1 MEAERTME
9 IKLLYSMKHAYTEAE
24 ERKLIF
30 LFYSSYLFIY
40 SFFNQGVP
48 TGSEES

>member
-1 MEAERTME
+1 MESEGTME
-9 IKLLYSMKHAYTEAE
+9 IKLPYSVKYAYTDAK

-40 SFFNQGVP
+40 SFFNQDVP
-48 TGSEES
+48 TGSEEN